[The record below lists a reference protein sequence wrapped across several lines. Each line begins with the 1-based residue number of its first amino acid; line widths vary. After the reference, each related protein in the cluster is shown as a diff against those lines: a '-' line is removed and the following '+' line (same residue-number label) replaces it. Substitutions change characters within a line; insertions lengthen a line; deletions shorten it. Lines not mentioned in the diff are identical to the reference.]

1 MKCLVLFTADLD
13 VLENYTGT
21 PFLPSDS
28 DILLDSPD
36 QDDIGNRGSVSHP
49 TLERDVAILLN
60 LFLLF
65 FFLQSSILLTPSTG
79 LRQTKRNPSFSG
91 VAWHAFRFIIRQGCH
106 LISCSVKQPI

>member
-60 LFLLF
+60 FFLL
-65 FFLQSSILLTPSTG
+65 FLQSSILLTPSTG

-91 VAWHAFRFIIRQGCH
+91 VAFRFIIRQGCH

>member
-60 LFLLF
+60 FFLLF
-65 FFLQSSILLTPSTG
+65 FFAVEYFADAINGSPSDEE
-79 LRQTKRNPSFSG
+79 KP
-91 VAWHAFRFIIRQGCH
+91 
-106 LISCSVKQPI
+106 